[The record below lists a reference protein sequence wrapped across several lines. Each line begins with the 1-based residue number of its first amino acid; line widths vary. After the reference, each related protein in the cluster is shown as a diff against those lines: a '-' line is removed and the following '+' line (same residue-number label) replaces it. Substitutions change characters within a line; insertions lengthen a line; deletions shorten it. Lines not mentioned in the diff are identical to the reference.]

1 MKRSVVLNRLGGATA
16 LSLLFT
22 TTGWAT
28 TGPVQPQPQQ
38 QPTVR
43 EALGRTMAE
52 KPGEAM
58 PADRADLDRWLKAK
72 DYPSIIA
79 ALRIAH
85 TEDDVLRN
93 MNWEQVQIYNGA
105 SVLISFIYMSDLWR
119 LGSALP
125 PPHGDEMK
133 QTAVAVGL
141 YAYEEIA
148 LDGPSCGDPSAPAH
162 HHDQLIADNQPVW
175 AFGLALPEAQRTDI
189 VKVALAMEQ
198 GALSVRGPDSVLC
211 SGGLSEIQQGLAAQ
225 GDKPL
230 PQVANRPGAVGK
242 TFKVPD
248 VPAYHPDF
256 KPDAA
261 WRPQQAA
268 ARAKMPAL
276 LLHLMKLD
284 QPAAP
289 AAPAAPN

>member
-1 MKRSVVLNRLGGATA
+1 MKRSGVLNRLGRAAA
-16 LSLLFT
+16 LSLLCGT
-22 TTGWAT
+22 TAWAT
-28 TGPVQPQPQQ
+28 TGPVQPKPQPK
-38 QPTVR
+38 PSVR

-79 ALRIAH
+79 ALQNAH
-85 TEDDVLRN
+85 TADEALRN
-93 MNWEQVQIYNGA
+93 MNWEQVQIYDGA
-105 SVLISFIYMSDLWR
+105 SVLLSLIYMSDLWQ

-125 PPHGDEMK
+125 PAQGDEMK
-133 QTAVAVGL
+133 QAAVAVGL

-148 LDGPSCGDPSAPAH
+148 LDGPSCGDPSAPGH
-162 HHDQLIADNQPVW
+162 RHDQLLADHQPVW
-175 AFGLALPEAQRTDI
+175 AYGLALPEAQRADI

-198 GALSVRGPDSVLC
+198 GTASVRGPDTVLC
-211 SGGLSEIQQGLAAQ
+211 SGGMAEIQQGLAAQ
-225 GDKPL
+225 ADKPL
-230 PQVANRPGAVGK
+230 SQVPNKPGTVGK

-248 VPAYHPDF
+248 APGYRPDF

-261 WRPQQAA
+261 WRPQQTA
-268 ARAKMPAL
+268 ARATMPAR

-289 AAPAAPN
+289 PAPAAPN